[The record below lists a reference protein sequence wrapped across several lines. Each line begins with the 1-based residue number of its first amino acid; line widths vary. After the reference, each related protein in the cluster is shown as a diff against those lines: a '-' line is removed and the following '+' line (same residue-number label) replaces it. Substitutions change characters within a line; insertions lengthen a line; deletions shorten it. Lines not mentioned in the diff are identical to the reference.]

1 MNKQELL
8 DKISDLID
16 LKDRDTYDY
25 ILDRIDS
32 DYIQLDI
39 NKIAVIPCNI
49 SREINI
55 ISNDINHKLLTK
67 YVFIDIK
74 ELNIKDNLIKPIVE
88 YMLFDFTPDDIERFI
103 NGDPELGLMLDKRVV
118 DLITDEPMNNMLG
131 SSKIFKMYFD
141 KEKINQLR
149 DFILNLILE
158 HSLDFY
164 NIYTEIYNRI
174 LKPYNNQSK
183 NHIVIPIKWS
193 NDILIC
199 LWLGMLE

>member
-32 DYIQLDI
+32 DYIQLNI
-39 NKIAVIPCNI
+39 NKVAVIPCDI

-55 ISNDINHKLLTK
+55 ISNDINHKLLTNYK
-67 YVFIDIK
+67 FIDIK
-74 ELNIKDNLIKPIVE
+74 ELNIKNNLIKPIIE

-131 SSKIFKMYFD
+131 NNKIFKMYLD
-141 KEKINQLR
+141 KEKIDQLR
-149 DFILNLILE
+149 DYILNLILK

-164 NIYTEIYNRI
+164 NIYTKVYNHI
-174 LKPYNNQSK
+174 LKPYNTQSK
-183 NHIVIPIKWS
+183 NHIVIPLKWS
-193 NDILIC
+193 NDILVC